1 MTIVAIAGTA
11 TEKDLAA
18 AFPAADISRVLVRT
32 VEEAENHPDADL
44 YIDLDFVN
52 APDRKRSLS
61 RLLPKPVLVNAVVS
75 THEELGYPFIRINGW
90 PGFLER
96 PVHEL
101 VAPQATNRT
110 IINELY
116 KQLGREYR
124 IVPDI
129 PGMISA
135 RILATIIN
143 EAWFTREEEVS
154 TEEEID
160 IAMRLGT
167 NYPMGPFEWGE
178 RIGLDRIAGLLTV
191 LSRKN
196 ERYTPSRGLLEAAE
210 SLKYD

>member
-1 MTIVAIAGTA
+1 MTIVAIGETA

-32 VEEAENHPDADL
+32 VAAAEAFPQADL

-52 APDRKRSLS
+52 TPDRKHALS
-61 RLLPKPVLVNAVVS
+61 RLLPAPVMINAVVS
-75 THEELGYPFIRINGW
+75 THRELGYSFIRINGW

-101 VAPQATNRT
+101 VVSEATDRAT
-110 IINELY
+110 INGLY
-116 KQLGREYR
+116 KKLGRECC
-124 IVPDI
+124 IVPDT

-143 EAWFTREEEVS
+143 EAWFAREEGVS
-154 TEEEID
+154 SREDID
-160 IAMRLGT
+160 TAMRLGT

-178 RIGLDRIAGLLTV
+178 RIGLGNIAGLLTV
-191 LSRKN
+191 LSRVDG
-196 ERYTPSRGLLEAAE
+196 RYTPSEGLLRAAK

>member
-1 MTIVAIAGTA
+1 MTIVAIAGAA

-18 AFPAADISRVLVRT
+18 AFPAAGIDRVLVRT
-32 VEEAENHPDADL
+32 VEEAATHPDADL

-52 APDRKRSLS
+52 MPDRKRSLS

-75 THEELGYPFIRINGW
+75 THEQLGYPFIRINGW

-101 VAPQATNRT
+101 AVPEATDGT
-110 IINELY
+110 TINELY
-116 KQLGREYR
+116 QQLGRECR
-124 IVPDI
+124 IVPDT

-154 TEEEID
+154 TKEEID
-160 IAMRLGT
+160 TAMRLGT
-167 NYPMGPFEWGE
+167 NYPMGPFEWGD
-178 RIGLDRIAGLLTV
+178 RIGLENIAGLLTV
-191 LSRKN
+191 LAQKN
-196 ERYTPSRGLLEAAE
+196 ERYTPSASLLKAAK

>member
-11 TEKDLAA
+11 TEEDLAA
-18 AFPAADISRVLVRT
+18 AFPAAGISRILVRS
-32 VEEAENHPDADL
+32 VEEAEDHPDADL

-52 APDRKRSLS
+52 TPDRKQSLS

-75 THEELGYPFIRINGW
+75 TQKELGYPFIRINGW
-90 PGFLER
+90 PGFLQR

-101 VAPQATNRT
+101 AVPDATYAAT
-110 IINELY
+110 INELY
-116 KQLGREYR
+116 RRLGRECR
-124 IVPDI
+124 IVPDT

-143 EAWFTREEEVS
+143 EAWFTKEEEVS
-154 TEEEID
+154 SEEDID
-160 IAMRLGT
+160 TAMRLGT

-178 RIGLDRIAGLLTV
+178 RIGLENIAGLLAV
-191 LSRKN
+191 LAREN
-196 ERYTPSRGLLEAAE
+196 ERYTPSAGLLKAAK

>member
-18 AFPAADISRVLVRT
+18 AFPAADVDRVLVRT
-32 VEEAENHPDADL
+32 VEEAEAYPEAQL

-52 APDRKRSLS
+52 VPDRKRSLS

-75 THEELGYPFIRINGW
+75 TQEQLGYPFIRINGW

-96 PVHEL
+96 SLHEL
-101 VAPQATNRT
+101 VTPDAKTADA
-110 IINELY
+110 ISELY
-116 KQLGREYR
+116 RQLGRECR
-124 IVPDI
+124 IVSDT

-143 EAWFTREEEVS
+143 EAWYTWEEDVS
-154 TEEEID
+154 KKEEID
-160 IAMRLGT
+160 TAMRLGT
-167 NYPMGPFEWGE
+167 NYPMGPFEWGD
-178 RIGLDRIAGLLTV
+178 RIGLENIAGLLTV
-191 LSRKN
+191 LAREN
-196 ERYTPSRGLLEAAE
+196 ERYTPSGSLLKAAK

>member
-1 MTIVAIAGTA
+1 MTIVAIGGTA

-18 AFPAADISRVLVRT
+18 AFPAADINRVLVRT
-32 VEEAENHPDADL
+32 VAAAEDHPHADL

-52 APDRKRSLS
+52 TPGRKQALS
-61 RLLPKPVLVNAVVS
+61 RLLPAPVLINAVVS
-75 THEELGYPFIRINGW
+75 TYIELGYPFIRINGW

-101 VAPQATNRT
+101 VVPEATNKAT
-110 IINELY
+110 INELY
-116 KQLGREYR
+116 KRLGRECC
-124 IVPDI
+124 IVPDT

-143 EAWFTREEEVS
+143 EAWFTKEEEVS
-154 TEEEID
+154 SMEDID
-160 IAMRLGT
+160 TAMRLGT

-178 RIGLDRIAGLLTV
+178 RIGLENIAGLLTI
-191 LSRKN
+191 LSRGN
-196 ERYTPSRGLLEAAE
+196 ERYTPSESLLEAAK

>member
-11 TEKDLAA
+11 TENDLAA
-18 AFPAADISRVLVRT
+18 AFPAADIIRVLVGT
-32 VEEAENHPDADL
+32 VEEAENYPDADL

-52 APDRKRSLS
+52 TPDRKRSLS
-61 RLLPKPVLVNAVVS
+61 RLLSKPVLVNAVVS
-75 THEELGYPFIRINGW
+75 TQEELGYPFIRINGW

-101 VAPQATNRT
+101 VAPEATNT
-110 IINELY
+110 ATINELY
-116 KQLGREYR
+116 KQLGRECR
-124 IVPDI
+124 IVPDT

-160 IAMRLGT
+160 TAMRLGT

-178 RIGLDRIAGLLTV
+178 RIGLDKIAGLLTV

-196 ERYTPSRGLLEAAE
+196 ERYTPSKGLLGAAE